1 MQLSTNNKGFMPT
14 NLSEAMSFCEMLANS
29 NMIPKDY
36 VGKPQNILV
45 AIQWGMEIGLA
56 PMQSLQ
62 SISIINGR
70 PSIWGDGL
78 MALVQASPL
87 CENIEEY
94 LEGENTANPVAVC
107 IATRKGRTPLTVR
120 FSIEDAKRAG
130 LLNKG
135 PAWSA
140 YPLRMIQHRARSWC
154 LRSAFADVLG
164 GLQTREEAEDYVEN
178 EQPVANT
185 KPVRTVNPLDMIA
198 PSKVE
203 IPEQTIDPMVIEEAF
218 RQDAEVENLV
228 ISQEIELV
236 AVKDEFVAT
245 PYRLFV
251 PNKSEPHAYFETLEA
266 WQDGYEII
274 AEKTA
279 QAGAR
284 PARERMT
291 LLRELKEA
299 NEPMLK
305 AIDTVVRARH
315 TQAYQQRIRALGAAQ

>member
-1 MQLSTNNKGFMPT
+1 MR
-14 NLSEAMSFCEMLANS
+14 
-29 NMIPKDY
+29 
-36 VGKPQNILV
+36 
-45 AIQWGMEIGLA
+45 
-56 PMQSLQ
+56 SLQ

-164 GLQTREEAEDYVEN
+164 GLQT
-178 EQPVANT
+178 
-185 KPVRTVNPLDMIA
+185 
-198 PSKVE
+198 
-203 IPEQTIDPMVIEEAF
+203 
-218 RQDAEVENLV
+218 
-228 ISQEIELV
+228 
-236 AVKDEFVAT
+236 VK
-245 PYRLFV
+245 
-251 PNKSEPHAYFETLEA
+251 K
-266 WQDGYEII
+266 
-274 AEKTA
+274 
-279 QAGAR
+279 
-284 PARERMT
+284 
-291 LLRELKEA
+291 LKI
-299 NEPMLK
+299 M
-305 AIDTVVRARH
+305 
-315 TQAYQQRIRALGAAQ
+315 